1 MEEKEKK
8 TVSLKKHGI
17 VMIIALILQYFLGMA
32 SNLFTQFPDIK
43 DAGRLWLYAW
53 SQTSLALHI
62 ILGLL
67 LLFGSIILIIR
78 ALIKRD
84 FIWIIA
90 SVVGFLAII
99 GSVIAGA
106 IFVTSQSNVYSF
118 AMSVGFIVAL
128 LSYFF
133 GVYKSK

>member
-1 MEEKEKK
+1 
-8 TVSLKKHGI
+8 
-17 VMIIALILQYFLGMA
+17 MIIALILQYLLGIA
-32 SNLFTQFPDIK
+32 SNLFTQFPDTK

-106 IFVTSQSNVYSF
+106 IFITSQSNVYSF

-128 LSYFF
+128 LSYFL

>member
-8 TVSLKKHGI
+8 TISLKKHGI
-17 VMIIALILQYFLGMA
+17 GMIIALILQYLLGIA
-32 SNLFTQFPDIK
+32 SNLFTQFPDTK